1 MTTTTDKPKTEKTA
15 SAFELPSVEEA
26 TQGIRDL
33 NERWMES
40 SRSAGLV
47 TLDAYEKALTS
58 IADFEKKVASDSK
71 VEWVSAVASTH
82 AKLLSDMTASYTTA
96 ARDLLK

>member
-1 MTTTTDKPKTEKTA
+1 MTTTTDKTKTTA
-15 SAFELPSVEEA
+15 SAFELPSVGDA

-58 IADFEKKVASDSK
+58 IADFEKKVASDSQ
-71 VEWVSAVASTH
+71 VEWVSTLASTH
-82 AKLLSDMTASYTTA
+82 AKLLSDMTASYTKA
-96 ARDLLK
+96 ARDLLKK